1 MKSIKLTT
9 LLAAFAAAFII
20 TSHAGTYTWTGA
32 GNDGL
37 WTTVANWN
45 YNGEAATSHPGSS
58 PSDDVV
64 INGNYN
70 VTYDV
75 GVDFAPQANVVI
87 TVSGGAKLTQSG
99 GNWQNFGTGAELIL
113 DNGSYDGGTSGKF
126 RLNNGIL
133 TIRNGGSFTCSNGEL
148 SRDDNSVV
156 TVESGDIVLKG
167 NFKLLA
173 SDQFVK
179 GSITTEGELVPTA
192 NITLDGFSLSC
203 STMTPANNPVITL
216 KAGSISTRRT
226 ADASDGGFWGACT
239 VDIIIGKVAS
249 FSALVHNDKT
259 AYADTYGT
267 TRFKYNGSALSAEEF
282 AQIFTTEITSD
293 GDYSRY
299 TISTSEVSG
308 APAIASYSAVY
319 SDSAIAFEVSLE
331 DSSAPDTVL
340 TLYYDTADH
349 EHNTSFGWPNSVLL
363 VLDETDGKYKAV
375 VNTTVNAV
383 YYYLIS
389 ASSESAAQT
398 IWTSGT
404 IIAADMPTDSNVWLG
419 NTSDIT
425 LPSNWSKQAVPDADD
440 IVEISQFFSKG
451 ERINWDVAAV
461 PEVAGWRQ
469 SNAMV
474 VSFNTTASS
483 AFLISGDASLTA
495 GTWTHGGP
503 ADEPTEM
510 INVTVG
516 GSMTV
521 GSNARIVAGTG
532 ANTDDNDGAP
542 RGYTRGHGPGYLRT
556 AGGSYAGEGGHITN
570 TTGFVTYGSILNPA
584 SYGSGGWGD
593 NVRYGGGGIVKLDV
607 GGALTMNG
615 VIRSRGFG
623 YALNGVDQAT
633 GEPTTGGAG
642 SGGSINI
649 TAASISGTGSI
660 DANGGN
666 NGLYGPGSGGRVK
679 VALTGNSATFDSF
692 TGTIEAVGGWMES
705 DASPTIFDVSPAAGG
720 TVCLQT
726 GNSNPVVKVY
736 NVFRIGGNDS
746 TWRVATGEAIP
757 SATHLPAMQNGD
769 TAASLKTTKWE
780 LSGRGSIRLTADV
793 LVESLE
799 LAAAEGDQCVYAEGH
814 TLTVRQLFING
825 VKLPSGTYT
834 ASNTSWVK
842 GEGSV
847 IASGKGLA
855 IVIR

>member
-1 MKSIKLTT
+1 MKKLVTIAIAAIAGE
-9 LLAAFAAAFII
+9 LL
-20 TSHAGTYTWTGA
+20 AGTYTWTGA
-32 GNDGL
+32 GSDGL

-45 YNGEAATSHPGSS
+45 FNGEAATSHPGSA

-64 INGNYN
+64 IDGNYN
-70 VTYDV
+70 VIYN
-75 GVDFAPQANVVI
+75 VDADFTPQANVVI
-87 TVSGGAKLTQSG
+87 TITGGATLTQQG
-99 GNWQNFGTGAELIL
+99 GNWQDFKEGAELIL

-133 TIRNGGSFTCSNGEL
+133 TIKNGGSFTCSNGEL
-148 SRDDNSVV
+148 SRGDASVV
-156 TVESGDIVLKG
+156 TVESGHITLKG
-167 NFKLLA
+167 NFRLLA

-216 KAGSISTRRT
+216 KAGTISTRRT
-226 ADASDGGFWGACT
+226 ADASDAGFWGACT
-239 VDIIIGKVAS
+239 VDILIGKVAS

-267 TRFKYNGSALSAEEF
+267 SRFKYNGSTLTAEEF
-282 AQIFTTEITSD
+282 EEIFTTEITSD
-293 GDYSRY
+293 GDESRY

-308 APAIASYSAVY
+308 APAIDSHSATY
-319 SDSAIAFEVSLE
+319 SDSTISFEVSLE

-349 EHNTSFGWPNSVLL
+349 EHNTSFGWPNSVPL
-363 VLDETDGKYKAV
+363 VLDSTDGKYKAV
-375 VNTTVNAV
+375 VNTNFDAV

-398 IWTSGT
+398 VWTSGT

-425 LPSNWSKQAVPDADD
+425 LPSNWSKQAVPGADD

-451 ERINWDVAAV
+451 NRINWNVAAV

-495 GTWTHGGP
+495 GTWTHDGP
-503 ADEPTEM
+503 EDEPTEM
-510 INVTVG
+510 VNVSVG
-516 GSMTV
+516 GAMTV
-521 GSNARIVAGTG
+521 GANARIVAGTG
-532 ANTDDNDGAP
+532 SNANDNDGAP
-542 RGYTRGHGPGYLRT
+542 RGYTRAHGPGYLRT

-570 TTGFVTYGSILNPA
+570 TTGFVSYGSILDPV

-593 NVRYGGGGIVKLDV
+593 SANYGGGGIIKLVV

-615 VIRSRGFG
+615 AIRSRGFG
-623 YALNGVDQAT
+623 YALQGSNA
-633 GEPTTGGAG
+633 GGAG

-649 TAASISGTGSI
+649 TAQSISGAGSI

-679 VALTGNSATFDSF
+679 VALTGNNATFDAF
-692 TGTIEAVGGWMES
+692 LGTGTIEAVGGWMES
-705 DASPTIFDVSPAAGG
+705 LESPTMFDVSPAAGG

-736 NVFRIGGNDS
+736 NVFRIGGND
-746 TWRVATGEAIP
+746 TAWRVATGEAIP
-757 SATHLPAMQNGD
+757 SATHLPAMQD
-769 TAASLKTTKWE
+769 ADSLSALKRTKWE
-780 LSGRGSIRLTADV
+780 LSGHGAIRLTRDVQIASLSLSAAD
-793 LVESLE
+793 
-799 LAAAEGDQCVYAEGH
+799 GTQMVYADGY
-814 TLTVRQLFING
+814 TLTTAALYVNG
-825 VKLPSGTYT
+825 SRLRGTFT
-834 ASNTSWVK
+834 KDNAAWVD

-847 IASGKGLA
+847 TVGGSGFA
-855 IVIR
+855 VFVR

>member
-1 MKSIKLTT
+1 MKKLVTIAI
-9 LLAAFAAAFII
+9 AAMAGHLI
-20 TSHAGTYTWTGA
+20 AGTYTWTGA
-32 GNDGL
+32 NGDGL
-37 WTTVANWN
+37 WTTVENWN
-45 YNGEAATSHPGSS
+45 FNGEAATSHPGSA

-64 INGNYN
+64 IDGNYN
-70 VTYDV
+70 VIYNVAD
-75 GVDFAPQANVVI
+75 DFTPQANVVI
-87 TVSGGAKLTQSG
+87 TITGGATLTQQG
-99 GNWQNFGTGAELIL
+99 GNWQDFKEGAELIL
-113 DNGSYDGGTSGKF
+113 DNGSYDGGASGKF

-148 SRDDNSVV
+148 SRGDASVV
-156 TVESGDIVLKG
+156 TVESGHITLKG
-167 NFKLLA
+167 NFRLLA

-192 NITLDGFSLSC
+192 NIALDGFSLSC

-216 KAGSISTRRT
+216 KAGTISTRRT
-226 ADASDGGFWGACT
+226 ADASDAGFWGACT
-239 VDIIIGKVAS
+239 IDILIGKVAS

-267 TRFKYNGSALSAEEF
+267 SRFKYNGSTLTAEEF
-282 AQIFTTEITSD
+282 EEIFTTEITSD
-293 GDYSRY
+293 GDESRY

-308 APAIASYSAVY
+308 APAIDSHSATY
-319 SDSAIAFEVSLE
+319 SDSTISFEVSLE

-349 EHNTSFGWPNSVLL
+349 EHNTSFGWPNSVPL
-363 VLDETDGKYKAV
+363 VLDSTDGKYKAV
-375 VNTTVNAV
+375 VNTNFDAV

-398 IWTSGT
+398 IWASGT
-404 IIAADMPTDSNVWLG
+404 VIAADMPTDSNVWLG

-425 LPSNWSKQAVPDADD
+425 LPSNWSRQAVPGADD

-451 ERINWDVAAV
+451 NRINWNVAAV
-461 PEVAGWRQ
+461 PAVAGWRQ

-532 ANTDDNDGAP
+532 ANTNDNDGAP

-570 TTGFVTYGSILNPA
+570 TTGFVSYGSILDPV

-593 NVRYGGGGIVKLDV
+593 NANYGGGGIIKIAV
-607 GGALTMNG
+607 GGALTMG
-615 VIRSRGFG
+615 GEICSRGFG
-623 YALNGVDQAT
+623 YDLNDANV
-633 GEPTTGGAG
+633 GGAG
-642 SGGSINI
+642 AGGSINI
-649 TAASISGTGSI
+649 TAESISGGGSI

-666 NGLYGPGSGGRVK
+666 YGLYGPGSGGRVK
-679 VALTGNSATFDSF
+679 IALTGSNASF
-692 TGTIEAVGGWMES
+692 ASFSGTISAYGGYMR
-705 DASPTIFDVSPAAGG
+705 DVVQADIYDLSPAAAG
-720 TVCLQT
+720 TVCLIE
-726 GNSNPVVKVY
+726 GSSAPVVKVF
-736 NVFRIGGNDS
+736 NEWRN
-746 TWRVATGEAIP
+746 TTREWRVPTGESIP
-757 SATHLPAMQNGD
+757 SATHLPAMQGGD
-769 TAASLKTTKWE
+769 SMLVLKTTEWE
-780 LSGRGSIRLTADV
+780 LSAHGAIRLTRDV
-793 LVESLE
+793 QIASLS
-799 LAAAEGDQCVYAEGH
+799 LATDDGTQMIYTDGYNLKTAALYV
-814 TLTVRQLFING
+814 NG
-825 VKLPSGTYT
+825 TRLRGTFT
-834 ASNTSWVK
+834 KDNANWIA

-847 IASGKGLA
+847 IVGGSGF
-855 IVIR
+855 VVTIR